1 MSLNLK
7 EFQKELAHQKVY
19 DTWQYIDSLREMLSY
34 MELSYQLLVNVH
46 KNRVD
51 SLKTQQ
57 SKILQQAIETGSASV
72 KKSDLHCTDLKI
84 AGLTIDDGIFLS
96 KTIVEFFHYARMSM
110 DIMFQI
116 INAALFGDESFDI
129 TDRRLIG
136 KVNRKLGT
144 VASFSK
150 LKVLLDANK
159 INPTL

>member
-72 KKSDLHCTDLKI
+72 KESDLHCTDLKI
-84 AGLTIDDGIFLS
+84 AGLTIDSPF
-96 KTIVEFFHYARMSM
+96 A
-110 DIMFQI
+110 
-116 INAALFGDESFDI
+116 
-129 TDRRLIG
+129 
-136 KVNRKLGT
+136 
-144 VASFSK
+144 
-150 LKVLLDANK
+150 
-159 INPTL
+159 